1 MSKTLYILNGPNL
14 NRLGTREPDVYG
26 TGTLGDIEKACAKL
40 ARDGGLDLVF
50 RQTNAEGMLVDHV
63 QEAADAAC
71 ALIINA
77 GAYTHTSVA
86 LHDALRLVSV
96 PVIELH
102 LSNPAAREDFRRT
115 NYVAPAATA
124 SICGFGAMGYDMA
137 VTAAIRLVKTW
148 STQ

>member
-1 MSKTLYILNGPNL
+1 MSKALYILNGPNL
-14 NRLGTREPDVYG
+14 NRLGTREPAVYG
-26 TGTLGDIEKACAKL
+26 TDTLGDIEKACAKL

-50 RQTNAEGMLVDHV
+50 RQTNAEGTLVDHV
-63 QEAADAAC
+63 QEAADHAG

-86 LHDALRLVSV
+86 LHDALRLLNI

-124 SICGFGAMGYDMA
+124 TICGFGAMGYDMA
-137 VTAAIRLVKTW
+137 VTAALRLVKT
-148 STQ
+148 

>member
-26 TGTLGDIEKACAKL
+26 TDTLGDIEKACAKL

-50 RQTNAEGMLVDHV
+50 RQTNAEGMLVDYV
-63 QEAADAAC
+63 QEAADQAC

-137 VTAAIRLVKTW
+137 VTAAIRLVKT
-148 STQ
+148 

>member
-26 TGTLGDIEKACAKL
+26 TDTLGDIEKACAKL

-50 RQTNAEGMLVDHV
+50 RQTNAEGMLVDYV
-63 QEAADAAC
+63 QEAAGAAC

-124 SICGFGAMGYDMA
+124 SICGFGAVGYDMA
-137 VTAAIRLVKTW
+137 VTAAIRLVT
-148 STQ
+148 T

>member
-137 VTAAIRLVKTW
+137 VTAAIRLVKT
-148 STQ
+148 